1 MYYPM
6 QTFLVA
12 GISRSGVAAAELLLK
27 KHARAVWLYDD
38 VSDEGV
44 RKNIAHLTQLG
55 CRGVSKEELS
65 ARAAECDVLVLSPGI
80 PIDHALPVLFRKE
93 GKAIVGEAELA
104 ARELRCP
111 VVAVTGTNGKTTT
124 DRKSVV

>member
-1 MYYPM
+1 MYYPT

-12 GISRSGVAAAELLLK
+12 GLSRSGVAAAELLVAR
-27 KHARAVWLYDD
+27 HARAVYLYDD

-44 RKNIAHLTQLG
+44 RKSIAHFEQLG
-55 CRGVSKEELS
+55 CRSVAKEGLTAS
-65 ARAAECDVLVLSPGI
+65 AAECDVLVLSPGI

-104 ARELRCP
+104 AREMR
-111 VVAVTGTNGKTTT
+111 
-124 DRKSVV
+124 